1 MERRMTCLIGKVAHP
16 AACRPIPQEPDSD
29 ASIHLARNLLL
40 SELPGVAF
48 SLITLLYL
56 VTSLIGLM

>member
-1 MERRMTCLIGKVAHP
+1 MEKRMSCLVGNVAHP
-16 AACRPIPQEPDSD
+16 AARRPIAQELDSD